1 MILQKDREI
10 LREVARQQLEAA
22 NSEKNLARVEL
33 WKRHNDFR
41 GERPI
46 VHVELD
52 TFEQEVIPQRLRCES
67 EEGRALETALYRNF
81 LNLTLFD
88 DDWVVPDY
96 FPVYWHAGFTP
107 FGHAI
112 KRTFAS
118 GENAV
123 GHHFEYLVSD
133 LEDDWDKVGKSTWG
147 VDRAGTQAD
156 FDRAQEIFGDILPPR
171 MVMNGLYAVPTQDVV
186 HLMGMENMCFAMYD
200 YPELFHKMMD
210 QLTDDYLE
218 YFDFLAKEKL
228 LLPTT
233 GHQLVGQGS
242 RCFTTELPSDSVSGP
257 GDVWG
262 FMDSQET
269 VSISPDMYGEF
280 IFPYYKKVAERYGL
294 LSYGCCEPV
303 DPVWKYVGTLENL
316 RKVSCS
322 PWCNE
327 EIMGENLRGRRTIFH
342 RKPSPNFLGVGET
355 LDEEGLREHIRK
367 TLRAAQGCELEFTQ
381 RDVYTINHDEEKVR
395 RFIAIIREEIA
406 NRWKP

>member
-1 MILQKDREI
+1 MISQKDREI
-10 LREVARQQLEAA
+10 LREVAKLQLEAA
-22 NSEKNLARVEL
+22 QSEKNRERTAL
-33 WKRHNDFR
+33 WKRHNACR

-52 TFEQEVIPQRLRCES
+52 TFEEEVIPQRLRCES
-67 EEGRALETALYRNF
+67 EEARELETALYRNF

-96 FPVYWHAGFTP
+96 FPVTFRTWFLP
-107 FGHAI
+107 FGHRI

-118 GENAV
+118 GEHAV
-123 GHHFEYLVSD
+123 GHHFEYIVSD
-133 LEDDWDKVGKSTWG
+133 LEDDWEKLGKSTWG
-147 VDRAGTQAD
+147 VDREATQAY
-156 FDRAQEIFGDILPPR
+156 FDLAQDVFGDLLPPR
-171 MVMNGLYAVPTQDVV
+171 MTMNGLYAVPTQDVV
-186 HLMGMENMCFAMYD
+186 HIMGMETMCFSMYD

-210 QLTDDYLE
+210 RLTDDYLS
-218 YFDFLAKEKL
+218 YFDFLKAEGL

-233 GHQLVGQGS
+233 GYEMIAQGS
-242 RCFTTELPSDSVSGP
+242 RCFTDDLPSGSVSGP

-269 VSISPDMYGEF
+269 VSISPDMFGEF
-280 IFPYYKKVAERYGL
+280 IFPYYKKVAQTYGM

-303 DPVWKYVGTLENL
+303 DPVWKYIGTLENL

-327 EIMGENLRGRRTIFH
+327 EVMGEHLRGKKIIFH

-355 LDEEGLREHIRK
+355 LDEDGLREHIRK
-367 TLRAAQGCELEFTQ
+367 TLQAAQGCELEITQ
-381 RDVYTINHDEEKVR
+381 RDVYTIHHDEEKAK
-395 RFIAIIREEIA
+395 RFVAILREEIA
-406 NRWKP
+406 NHWKP

>member
-210 QLTDDYLE
+210 RLTDDYLE

-233 GHQLVGQGS
+233 GHQLV
-242 RCFTTELPSDSVSGP
+242 
-257 GDVWG
+257 
-262 FMDSQET
+262 
-269 VSISPDMYGEF
+269 
-280 IFPYYKKVAERYGL
+280 
-294 LSYGCCEPV
+294 LS
-303 DPVWKYVGTLENL
+303 L
-316 RKVSCS
+316 
-322 PWCNE
+322 
-327 EIMGENLRGRRTIFH
+327 I
-342 RKPSPNFLGVGET
+342 
-355 LDEEGLREHIRK
+355 HI
-367 TLRAAQGCELEFTQ
+367 
-381 RDVYTINHDEEKVR
+381 
-395 RFIAIIREEIA
+395 
-406 NRWKP
+406 